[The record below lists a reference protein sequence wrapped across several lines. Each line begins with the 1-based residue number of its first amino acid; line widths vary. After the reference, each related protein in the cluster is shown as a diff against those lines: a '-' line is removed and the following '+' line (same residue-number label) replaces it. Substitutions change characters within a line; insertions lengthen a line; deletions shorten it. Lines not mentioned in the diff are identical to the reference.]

1 MSLFDGRGMGG
12 PMPTNLAEMG
22 RGVGQ
27 SISRGLL
34 NPYMESKGYV
44 SQENQILEIMK
55 QADLTDANSVSD
67 TFNKIMMISP
77 EAAAEFQ
84 KQVLPMLQ
92 ANQTQQQLEAPQTE
106 KLLAFEKKIMRI
118 NQLDIS
124 QEEKDEMIK
133 KALSGVTTEI
143 NMGGQDKYAD
153 AVGKGR
159 AERDMA
165 IIDNAD
171 LAIEGF
177 EKTNQA
183 LELLAGGNE
192 ELITGFGA
200 NQFLDIERFGTKIG
214 AIKGGRV
221 ANTQYLEA
229 LLGSDVFPM
238 IKALG
243 IGARGLVT
251 PQERIFLQK
260 VMTGDITM
268 DNESIERLTRLRQK
282 YYKRAI
288 NKYNERLRSGKFKL
302 YEDSLSTDEFEYKLE
317 ELPIPESY
325 VKPKGPVIPE
335 GAIIAGTSKGRT
347 IYKYLDGTYHLEDGT
362 EVQLPTQTER

>member
-1 MSLFDGRGMGG
+1 MGLFDGQGMGG
-12 PMPTNLAEMG
+12 AMPRNLAEMG

-34 NPYMESKGYV
+34 DPYMESKGYV
-44 SQENQILEIMK
+44 SQENQVLSLMK
-55 QADLTDANSVSD
+55 SADLTSAKSVSE

-77 EAAAEFQ
+77 QAAAEFQ
-84 KQVLPMLQ
+84 KQVLPLVT
-92 ANQTQQQLEAPQTE
+92 ANQTQQQLEAPQAE
-106 KLLAFEKKIMRI
+106 KLLAFEKKIARI
-118 NQLDIS
+118 NKLDIP
-124 QEEKDEMIK
+124 QAEKDEMIK

-143 NMGGQDKYAD
+143 NMGGQDKYAES
-153 AVGKGR
+153 VGQGR
-159 AERDMA
+159 ADRDMA

-183 LELLAGGNE
+183 LEILAGGDE

-200 NQFLDIERFGTKIG
+200 NQFLDLERFGKKIG

-221 ANTQYLEA
+221 SNTEYLEA

-243 IGARGLVT
+243 IGARGLDT
-251 PQERIFLQK
+251 PAERIFLQK

-288 NKYNERLRSGKFKL
+288 NKYNERLKSGKFKL
-302 YEDSLSTDEFEYKLE
+302 YEDSLSNDEFEYKLE
-317 ELPIPESY
+317 ELSIPESY
-325 VKPKGPVIPE
+325 VKPAGDVIPE
-335 GAIIAGTSKGRT
+335 GAKLIGHDSSGTA
-347 IYKYLDGTYHLEDGT
+347 IYQYIDGTLHLSDGT
-362 EVQLPTQTER
+362 QVEL

>member
-77 EAAAEFQ
+77 QAAAEFQ

-118 NQLDIS
+118 NQLNIS

-133 KALSGVTTEI
+133 QALSGVTTQI
-143 NMGGQDKYAD
+143 NMGGQDKYSEE
-153 AVGKGR
+153 VGKIR
-159 AERDMA
+159 AERDFA
-165 IIDNAD
+165 IIDNAE

-177 EKTNQA
+177 EKTNDA
-183 LELLAGGNE
+183 LEILAGGDE
-192 ELITGFGA
+192 EVITGFGA
-200 NQFLDIERFGTKIG
+200 DAFLQVEKIAKALG
-214 AIKGGRV
+214 VREGKRIK
-221 ANTQYLEA
+221 NTEYLEA

-238 IKALG
+238 IKSLG
-243 IGARGLVT
+243 IGARGLDT
-251 PQERIFLQK
+251 PEERKFLQG
-260 VMTGDITM
+260 VMTGTKTM
-268 DNESIERLTRLRQK
+268 DAESIEELTRLRQK

-288 NKYNERLRSGKFKL
+288 EKYNERLRSGKFEL
-302 YEDSLSTDEFEYKLE
+302 YEKSLSTDDFEYKLE

-335 GAIIAGTSKGRT
+335 GAIIAGISKGRT

>member
-1 MSLFDGRGMGG
+1 MSLFDGRGMAG

-22 RGVGQ
+22 WGLGQ

-34 NPYMESKGYV
+34 DPYMESKGFV
-44 SQENQILEIMK
+44 SEENQILEIMK
-55 QADLTDANSVSD
+55 GADLTDAKSVSD

-92 ANQTQQQLEAPQTE
+92 ANQTQQQLDAPQSE

-118 NQLDIS
+118 NQLNIP

-143 NMGGQDKYAD
+143 NMGGQDKYSET
-153 AVGKGR
+153 VGKTR
-159 AERDMA
+159 AERDFA
-165 IIDNAD
+165 IIDNAE

-177 EKTNQA
+177 EKTNDA
-183 LELLAGGNE
+183 LEILAGGNAE
-192 ELITGFGA
+192 VITGFGA
-200 NQFLDIERFGTKIG
+200 DAFLQVEKIAKALG
-214 AIKGGRV
+214 VREGKRIK
-221 ANTQYLEA
+221 NTEYLEA

-238 IKALG
+238 IKSLG
-243 IGARGLVT
+243 IGARGLDT
-251 PQERIFLQK
+251 PEERKFLQG
-260 VMTGDITM
+260 VMTGTKTM
-268 DNESIERLTRLRQK
+268 DAESIEELTRLRQK

-288 NKYNERLRSGKFKL
+288 EKYNERLRSGKFEL
-302 YEDSLSTDEFEYKLE
+302 YEKSLSTDDFEYKLE

-335 GAIIAGTSKGRT
+335 GAIISGTSKGRT

-362 EVQLPTQTER
+362 EVQLPTQTEG